1 MSQLQS
7 RRFQW
12 MSVCR
17 ILFLSCVLFIGS
29 VCTGA
34 AASVQ
39 KKDIQYSRQDLVFL
53 PAYQLATLIRTG
65 EVSSSEVVDA
75 FLEQISLH
83 NEKLNAIVTMDE
95 QGARKRAQQADDALA
110 GGELWGP
117 LHGVP
122 ITIKDNYATAGM
134 KTTTSY
140 PPLADHVP
148 DFDATIVT
156 RLKDAGAIIIGK
168 TNLPQLGMDCQ
179 TNSPIFGVTNNPWDQ
194 KRTPGGST
202 GGGAAAVAA
211 GMSALSMGNDIG
223 GSIRIP
229 SHFCGIYGIK
239 PTENLV
245 SKFGINP
252 GFPRGD
258 YRSVRHLV
266 SCGPL
271 ARSIED
277 LKLSLRVIAGPDNKD
292 EDVPY
297 ISLAEPKKRDLKT
310 LRIAW
315 MDDFGGVPVTKET
328 SLALKQFTEKLAE
341 RGCTVKHTGPEDF
354 NPDEIWSTYGKI
366 MDMEVGVATPSFMRF
381 ISYLLGASYRKDVP
395 FLEMVYPITYDKYM
409 KALTIRDSQVSNLE
423 HFFDEWDVWLCP
435 VTCTPAYWHIKPK
448 RYFGPYPLYDR
459 AVLVDNKPV
468 NYLVANLSYTTIFN
482 LTGSPVVVIPIGY
495 TKEGIPIG
503 VQVVGKRW
511 HDMDLL
517 GFAQQLDEV
526 AAAFR
531 NPPGY

>member
-1 MSQLQS
+1 MSQM
-7 RRFQW
+7 QW
-12 MSVCR
+12 RSHGCR
-17 ILFLSCVLFIGS
+17 IFLLSCMVFFCS

-34 AASVQ
+34 AASMPE
-39 KKDIQYSRQDLVFL
+39 KDTQYSRQELVFL
-53 PAYQLATLIRTG
+53 PAYQLASLIRTG

-75 FLEQISLH
+75 FLGQISLH
-83 NEKLNAIVTMDE
+83 NKKLNAIVTLDE
-95 QGARKRAQQADDALA
+95 EGARKRAQQADEALSR
-110 GGELWGP
+110 GELWGP

-122 ITIKDNYATAGM
+122 ITIKDNYATKGM

-140 PPLADHVP
+140 PPLADYVP
-148 DFDATIVT
+148 DFDATVVS

-168 TNLPQLGMDCQ
+168 TNLPQLGMDYQ
-179 TNSPIFGVTNNPWDQ
+179 TISPIFGVTNNPWDE
-194 KRTPGGST
+194 RYTPGGST

-211 GMSALSMGNDIG
+211 GMSALSLGNDIG

-245 SKFGINP
+245 SKIGINP
-252 GFPRGD
+252 GLPHGE

-277 LKLSLRVIAGPDNKD
+277 LKLTLRVIAGPDNKD
-292 EDVPY
+292 EDIPY
-297 ISLAEPKKRDLKT
+297 ISLAEPNKRDLKT

-328 SLALKQFTEKLAE
+328 QLALKEFTGKLAQ
-341 RGCTVKHTGPEDF
+341 RGCTVKRTEPEDF
-354 NPDEIWSTYGKI
+354 NPDEIWNTYGKI
-366 MDMEVGVATPSFMRF
+366 MDMELGVYTPSFMRF
-381 ISYLLGASYRKDVP
+381 VSYLFGGFYRKDVP

-409 KALTIRDSQVSNLE
+409 KAMTIRDSHISSLE
-423 HFFDEWDVWLCP
+423 DFLDEWDVWLCP
-435 VTCTPAYWHIKPK
+435 VTCTPAYRHIKPK
-448 RYFGPYPLYDR
+448 RYFGPYAMYDK

-468 NYLVANLSYTTIFN
+468 NYLVANGAYTTVFN

-495 TKEGIPIG
+495 TKDGIPIG

-511 HDMDLL
+511 HDMELL

-526 AAAFR
+526 ADAFR
-531 NPPGY
+531 NPTGF

>member
-1 MSQLQS
+1 MSQMQLRS
-7 RRFQW
+7 NLY
-12 MSVCR
+12 R
-17 ILFLSCVLFIGS
+17 IFLLSCIVFVCS
-29 VCTGA
+29 VCTPA
-34 AASVQ
+34 AATETE
-39 KKDIQYSRQDLVFL
+39 KDIQYSRHDLVFL
-53 PAYQLATLIRTG
+53 PAYQLASLISTG
-65 EVSSSEVVDA
+65 KVTSSEVVDA

-83 NEKLNAIVTMDE
+83 NKKLNAIVTLDE
-95 QGARKRAQQADDALA
+95 YGARKRAQQADEALA

-122 ITIKDNYATAGM
+122 ITIKDNYATAGL

-140 PPLADHVP
+140 PPHADYVP
-148 DFDATIVT
+148 DFDATVVA

-168 TNLPQLGMDCQ
+168 TNLPQLAMDYQ
-179 TNSPIFGVTNNPWDQ
+179 TISPIFGVTNNPWDQ
-194 KRTPGGST
+194 RRTPGGST

-211 GMSALSMGNDIG
+211 GMSALSIGNDIG

-239 PTENLV
+239 PTENMV

-252 GFPRGD
+252 GFPQGK

-277 LKLSLRVIAGPDNKD
+277 LKLSLRIIAGPDNKD

-297 ISLAEPKKRDLKT
+297 ISLTEPKKRELEK

-315 MDDFGGVPVTKET
+315 TDVFGGVPVTQET
-328 SLALKQFTEKLAE
+328 RQALEQFTDKLAQ
-341 RGCTVKHTGPEDF
+341 RGCKVNRTEPKDFSPEV
-354 NPDEIWSTYGKI
+354 IWNTYGEI
-366 MDMEVGVATPSFMRF
+366 MDMELGAYTPSFMRF
-381 ISYLLGASYRKDVP
+381 ISYIFGGYYRKDVP
-395 FLEMVYPITYDKYM
+395 FLKMVYPTTYDKYM
-409 KALTIRDSQVSNLE
+409 KALTRRDILVSSLE
-423 HFFDEWDVWLCP
+423 NFFDEWDVWLCP
-435 VTCTPAYWHIKPK
+435 VSCTPAYRHIKPK
-448 RYFGPYPLYDR
+448 RYFGPYALYDR
-459 AVLVDNKPV
+459 EILVDNEPV
-468 NYLVANLSYTTIFN
+468 NYLVANGSYTTVFN

-495 TKEGIPIG
+495 TKDGVPIG
-503 VQVVGKRW
+503 VQIVGKRW
-511 HDMDLL
+511 HDMELL
-517 GFAQQLDEV
+517 GFAQQIDEV

>member
-1 MSQLQS
+1 MDQS
-7 RRFQW
+7 NF
-12 MSVCR
+12 CR
-17 ILFLSCVLFIGS
+17 IMYRFFLISCLVILCSIS
-29 VCTGA
+29 TEA
-34 AASVQ
+34 AAAEPE
-39 KKDIQYSRQDLVFL
+39 KDIQYTRHDLVFL
-53 PAYQLATLIRTG
+53 PAYQLASLISTG
-65 EVSSSEVVDA
+65 KVTSYEVVDA
-75 FLEQISLH
+75 FLTQISLH
-83 NEKLNAIVTMDE
+83 NKNLNAIVTLDE
-95 QGARKRAQQADDALA
+95 DGARKRAQQADEALA

-140 PPLADHVP
+140 PPHADHVP
-148 DFDATIVT
+148 DFDATVVS

-168 TNLPQLGMDCQ
+168 TNLPPLGMDYQ
-179 TNSPIFGVTNNPWDQ
+179 TISPIFGVTNNPWDQ
-194 KRTPGGST
+194 RRTPGGST

-211 GMSALSMGNDIG
+211 GMSALSMGNDLG

-229 SHFCGIYGIK
+229 THFCGIYGIK

-252 GFPRGD
+252 GFPPGK

-341 RGCTVKHTGPEDF
+341 RGCTVKRTGPKDF
-354 NPDEIWSTYGKI
+354 DPEVIWNTYGEI
-366 MDMEVGVATPSFMRF
+366 MDMELGVYTPSFMRF
-381 ISYLLGASYRKDVP
+381 VSYLFGGYYRKDVP

-409 KALTIRDSQVSNLE
+409 KALTIRDVHVSQLE
-423 HFFDEWDVWLCP
+423 DFLDEWDVWLCP

-448 RYFGPYPLYDR
+448 RYYGPYAVYDR
-459 AVLVDNKPV
+459 AILVDNKPV
-468 NYLVANLSYTTIFN
+468 NYLVANGSYTTVFN
-482 LTGSPVVVIPIGY
+482 LTGSPVVVVPIGY

-503 VQVVGKRW
+503 VQIVGKRW
-511 HDMDLL
+511 HDMELL

-526 AAAFR
+526 ADTFR
-531 NPPGY
+531 HPPGY